1 MRDCSFCSYQC
12 LDIRIPSTLDKHII
26 APARQERIYKLRSGS
41 SEGGK
46 FTEYTDEE
54 SLRVA
59 EERFEEDI
67 GKHFTNFREDYFTNL
82 IPKVFSILSIK
93 V

>member
-1 MRDCSFCSYQC
+1 MCRIVPFRSYQC

-26 APARQERIYKLRSGS
+26 APARQERVHKLRSGS

-67 GKHFTNFREDYFTNL
+67 GKLFANSRDDYFTNL
-82 IPKVFSILSIK
+82 TTEGFFNF
-93 V
+93 